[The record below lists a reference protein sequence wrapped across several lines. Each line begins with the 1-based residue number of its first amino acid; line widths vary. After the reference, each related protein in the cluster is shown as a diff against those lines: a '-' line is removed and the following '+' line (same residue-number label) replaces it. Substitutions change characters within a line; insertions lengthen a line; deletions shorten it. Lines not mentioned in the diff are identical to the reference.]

1 MPRVPRGP
9 VSGFTCRDRVR
20 DVGNEKSEK
29 FIFSKISGVI
39 GQTRG
44 RAKIWIKTRAQTHRT
59 LDSGMPDDLSQKF
72 SFTVNLDILPPIS
85 VTLKMSIKTSITTF
99 LTQSK
104 VNLGKQLQ

>member
-44 RAKIWIKTRAQTHRT
+44 RAKIWIKTWAQTHPT

-72 SFTVNLDILPPIS
+72 SFTVNLDILPDQCY
-85 VTLKMSIKTSITTF
+85 IKD
-99 LTQSK
+99 
-104 VNLGKQLQ
+104 VN